1 MTRGP
6 MRKSLRVLA
15 LISAAATPLAS
26 HAVEVRPIIKAG
38 FDFGGD
44 TVVSV
49 GVTGGGSSSRSIKAN
64 DGIFVGGGASILTDS
79 KELEVELAASY
90 KFFTIHAQ
98 NGDIDWN
105 VLPLDALVFYR
116 LPNVRLGGGLTYHLG
131 PTLKGSG
138 AANGLDAKYDDALGF
153 VLQGDYVLKNRFNF
167 GLRYTSVEYKR
178 TSFQTNPLIVATTPA
193 ANPKTNGLGFVFS
206 MSF

>member
-1 MTRGP
+1 MTGR
-6 MRKSLRVLA
+6 MVLRFFTTLA
-15 LISAAATPLAS
+15 LAIAAATPFDS
-26 HAVEVRPIIKAG
+26 HAVDVRPIIKAG

-49 GVTGGGSSSRSIKAN
+49 GVTGGSSSSKSIKAN
-64 DGIFVGGGASILTDS
+64 EGVFVGGGASILMDS

-90 KFFTIHAQ
+90 KFSTIAAQ
-98 NGDIDWN
+98 NGDIDWT

-138 AANGLDAKYDDALGF
+138 AASGLDAKYDDALGF
-153 VLQGDYVLKNRFNF
+153 VLQADYMLKNRFNF
-167 GLRYTSVEYKR
+167 GLRYTNVNYKANTIR
-178 TSFQTNPLIVATTPA
+178 TNPGLSATTPA
-193 ANPKTNGLGFVFS
+193 TNPSTSGVGFVFS
-206 MSF
+206 MRF

>member
-1 MTRGP
+1 MTGRLLL
-6 MRKSLRVLA
+6 KSFTILA
-15 LISAAATPLAS
+15 LTVVATAPLGS
-26 HAVEVRPIIKAG
+26 HAADVRPIIKAG

-64 DGIFVGGGASILTDS
+64 DGVFVGGGASILMDS
-79 KELEVELAASY
+79 KVLEVELSASY

-131 PTLKGSG
+131 PTLQGSG

-153 VLQGDYVLKNRFNF
+153 VLQADYVLKNRFNF
-167 GLRYTSVEYKR
+167 GARYTNVNYKAN
-178 TSFQTNPLIVATTPA
+178 SIHTNPAIVATTPA
-193 ANPKTNGLGFVFS
+193 TNPKTSGLGFVFS
-206 MSF
+206 IHF